1 MRRRAGAGGDLA
13 GGSLAGGGLAGVV
26 ISVGIGSRWGSSLV
40 VPVGL
45 AVIKFVSF
53 TFCRETVV
61 FLVAV
66 FLIRSGEAT
75 IGTAIRE

>member
-1 MRRRAGAGGDLA
+1 M
-13 GGSLAGGGLAGVV
+13 
-26 ISVGIGSRWGSSLV
+26 ISVGIGSRRESSSV
-40 VPVGL
+40 VLVGL

-66 FLIRSGEAT
+66 FLICSGEAT